1 MVENYLNRNNSNF
14 SVFAVCLTSVT
25 VKQGLFLTVWK
36 LLSYKWLSRLLWV
49 PWPPPTITWGP
60 WIRDSQYEGQ
70 ENMLPQQFK
79 ACAPGQQEVVTE
91 REWCPFS
98 LGSHILLKEKGGEG
112 AGGGGRGSQFL
123 GRLRRSPGSSRRRK
137 GSGALKEEIGL
148 WNSQGG
154 GKDKCLF
161 LFSLYNPS
169 F

>member
-1 MVENYLNRNNSNF
+1 M
-14 SVFAVCLTSVT
+14 
-25 VKQGLFLTVWK
+25 VWK
-36 LLSYKWLSRLLWV
+36 LLSYKWLSRLLQV
-49 PWPPPTITWGP
+49 PQSPSVITWWP

-112 AGGGGRGSQFL
+112 AGGGGWESQFL
-123 GRLRRSPGSSRRRK
+123 GRLIRSPGSPRRRE
-137 GSGALKEEIGL
+137 GSGPLKEKIGV

-154 GKDKCLF
+154 VKDKCLF
-161 LFSLYNPS
+161 FFFFTFHSLSHIKCFFFKPWTDDYTMNNS
-169 F
+169 V